1 MAADYGTGLALKVL
15 EAMMTATRQTALLT
29 GCVFATFLG
38 LACSRAETIEEMPEG
53 TEVTVV
59 TTDGTLVRGKIAKV
73 EPERVILT
81 TDRGTPARPAKPAK
95 TEITRKSISE
105 VKRVAPGDVD
115 DVDEAPSREARSR
128 EPRSSAPAPAAAT
141 RPAPARARTVTIP
154 DGTTLSVELSS
165 ALASD
170 TSRVEQDVTGTID
183 APVVIDEVTVIP
195 AGSRLRG
202 YVTSAKESG
211 DVKGRAELGFRFT
224 SLTVGPVTYDI
235 STQPI
240 FYRAESNKK
249 DDAVKIGV
257 GAAAGAIVGAITG
270 GKKGAAIG
278 TAVGAGGGTAV
289 VLASDGDEIRV
300 AAGRKLKVSLT
311 DPLIIR
317 SR

>member
-1 MAADYGTGLALKVL
+1 MTGKRILV
-15 EAMMTATRQTALLT
+15 LLT
-29 GCVFATFLG
+29 GCVLTAVMG
-38 LACSRAETIEEMPEG
+38 LACSRPEAIEDIPQG

-59 TTDGTLVRGKIAKV
+59 TSDGTLVRGKIAKV

-81 TDRGTPARPAKPAK
+81 SDRGAAKPAK
-95 TEITRKSISE
+95 TEITRTSITE
-105 VKRVAPGDVD
+105 VKRVRPGDVD
-115 DVDEAPSREARSR
+115 PPIRDARNRDARNS
-128 EPRSSAPAPAAAT
+128 EAPAPATAT
-141 RPAPARARTVTIP
+141 RTAPARARTVTIP
-154 DGTTLSVELSS
+154 DGTTLDVELSS

-183 APVVIDEVTVIP
+183 SAVVIDEATVIP

-202 YVTSAKESG
+202 YVTSVQDSG
-211 DVKGRAELGFRFT
+211 KVKGRAELGFRFT

-235 STQPI
+235 STKPL
-240 FYRAESNKK
+240 FYRAESTKK

-289 VLASDGDEIRV
+289 VLATDGDEIRL